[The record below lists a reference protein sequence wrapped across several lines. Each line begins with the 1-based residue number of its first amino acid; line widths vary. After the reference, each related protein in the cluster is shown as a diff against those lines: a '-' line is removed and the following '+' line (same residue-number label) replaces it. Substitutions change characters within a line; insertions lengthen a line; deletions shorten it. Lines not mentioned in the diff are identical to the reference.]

1 MEQVE
6 ARFATQ
12 RSKKDKSL
20 IREVANQNQ
29 WTKRAPDADERKEM
43 LEIFG
48 QEKSPDVPSWDDLLE
63 EVGELLDED

>member
-6 ARFATQ
+6 ARFAAQ

-29 WTKRAPDADERKEM
+29 WTKKAPDVDERKEM

-48 QEKSPDVPSWDDLLE
+48 EAKSPDVPSWDDLLQ